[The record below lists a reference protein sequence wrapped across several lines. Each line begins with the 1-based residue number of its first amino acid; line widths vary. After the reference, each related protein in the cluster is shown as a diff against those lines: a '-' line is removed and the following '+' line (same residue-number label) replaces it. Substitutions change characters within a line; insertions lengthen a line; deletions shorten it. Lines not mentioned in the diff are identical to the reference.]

1 MLGGT
6 SEHFLQQLQKIGC
19 LRKKG
24 MDCGKFICKQTE
36 KGALETGESA
46 DGGNLKNEKKE
57 IGEHEKL

>member
-1 MLGGT
+1 MGGT
-6 SEHFLQQLQKIGC
+6 SKHFLQQLRKIGC

-46 DGGNLKNEKKE
+46 DGEKSKE
-57 IGEHEKL
+57 